1 MIKAQL
7 KLDENR
13 NLMSYQISG
22 HAHYL
27 PKGMDIVCAAVSV
40 LAITVTNDLQGTP
53 QIMDD
58 NGLTVADIS
67 PTLANQALTKAL
79 KHGLQNIATQ
89 YPEYLQLTEV

>member
-1 MIKAQL
+1 MIKARL

-27 PKGMDIVCAAVSV
+27 PKGMDIVCAAVSA

-53 QIMDD
+53 QITDD
-58 NGLTVADIS
+58 NILTVADIA
-67 PTLANQALTKAL
+67 PTLANQALTQAL
-79 KHGLQNIATQ
+79 KHGLQSIASQ
-89 YPEYLQLTEV
+89 YPEYLQIEM